1 VIEGSSTAGSAPPA
15 AGVSSARTPDGNVL
29 AAPLSHGLSDGPAPQ
44 PSSTTVRVQYIG
56 GWGRSGST
64 MLDLMLGQAPQVFSA
79 GEVREIWQSGLVE
92 NRLCGCEQP
101 FRDCSFWQAVGEAGF
116 GGWDRIP
123 LQEILKRRY
132 SLDRPWS
139 FSMLPLGGVVG
150 SFRARIQMYTDTLG
164 RLYRA
169 IAEVSGAS
177 VIVDSS
183 NLPSHA
189 FLLRTMPAIDLRV
202 IHLVRDSRAVA
213 WSWQKR
219 VEKRKSAGPS
229 AYLPQ
234 YNAGGSSLRWLLYN
248 GLTQSL
254 RPLRVPYA
262 LVRYEDLVRN
272 PYEVTAGLLR
282 HAGLTGDAAEPS
294 YIQGHR
300 VMLKPNHT
308 VEGNPMRFVT
318 GELDLRADQEWHR
331 QMPSRDRRLVT
342 ALTLPLLAA
351 YGYPVNGPSG
361 S

>member
-1 VIEGSSTAGSAPPA
+1 VIEGSSPAGSAPPA
-15 AGVSSARTPDGNVL
+15 TGAGSARTPGENVV
-29 AAPLSHGLSDGPAPQ
+29 ASLSQELSGGMASG

-64 MLDLMLGQAPQVFSA
+64 MLDLMLGQAPDVFSA
-79 GEVREIWQSGLVE
+79 GEVREIWESGLVE

-101 FRDCSFWQAVGEAGF
+101 FRDCSFWRAVGEAGF

-123 LQEILKRRY
+123 LQEILRLRY

-139 FSMLPLGGVVG
+139 FPVLPLGSVVG
-150 SFRARIQMYTDTLG
+150 SFRTRIQVYTGTLE

-189 FLLRTMPAIDLRV
+189 FLLRMMPAIDLRV

-219 VEKRKSAGPS
+219 VEKRRSAGPS

-234 YNAGGSSLRWLLYN
+234 YKAGSSSLRWLLYN

-254 RPLRVPYA
+254 RPLQVPYT

-282 HAGLTGDAAEPS
+282 HAGLAGDAAEPS
-294 YIQGHR
+294 YIKAHR

-331 QMPSRDRRLVT
+331 QMPWRDRRLVT

-351 YGYPVNGPSG
+351 YGYPVKGPSG